1 MKLTNI
7 RLNDYPIKTYDKIRY
22 RDMDRQGHVN
32 NAVFSS
38 FLETGRVELIYNSSN
53 QIISTNSSFVIASLN
68 LDFISELKWPGKV
81 DIGTGIIKIGTSSI
95 IIIQGLYQD
104 EKLAATAE
112 TIIVQTNKK
121 TGSSKPLS
129 PKAKEILEI
138 LIMTYK
144 NIILIKN

>member
-1 MKLTNI
+1 MQLTNI

-53 QIISTNSSFVIASLN
+53 QIISTGSSFVIASLN
-68 LDFISELKWPGKV
+68 LDFILELKWPGTV
-81 DIGTGIIKIGTSSI
+81 EIGTGIIKIGTSSI
-95 IIIQGLYQD
+95 KIVQGLYQD

-129 PKAKEILEI
+129 PKAKEILNRY
-138 LIMTYK
+138 LIDKGSNY
-144 NIILIKN
+144 

>member
-129 PKAKEILEI
+129 PKAKEILNRYVIEEDSN
-138 LIMTYK
+138 K
-144 NIILIKN
+144 

>member
-129 PKAKEILEI
+129 PKAKEILNRY
-138 LIMTYK
+138 LIDKGSNY
-144 NIILIKN
+144 

>member
-1 MKLTNI
+1 MQLTNI
-7 RLNDYPIKTYDKIRY
+7 RLDDYPIKTYDKIRY

-53 QIISTNSSFVIASLN
+53 QIISMDSSFVIASLN
-68 LDFISELKWPGKV
+68 LDFILELKWPGTV
-81 DIGTGIIKIGTSSI
+81 EIGTGIIKIGTSSI
-95 IIIQGLYQD
+95 KIVQGLYQD

-129 PKAKEILEI
+129 SKAKEILNRY
-138 LIMTYK
+138 LIE
-144 NIILIKN
+144 NISNKQI

>member
-1 MKLTNI
+1 MQLTNI
-7 RLNDYPIKTYDKIRY
+7 RLDDYPIKTYDKIRY
-22 RDMDRQGHVN
+22 CDMDRQGHVN

-53 QIISTNSSFVIASLN
+53 QIISASSSFVIASLN
-68 LDFISELKWPGKV
+68 LDFILELKWPGTV
-81 DIGTGIIKIGTSSI
+81 EIGTGIIKIGTSSI
-95 IIIQGLYQD
+95 KIVQGLYQD

-129 PKAKEILEI
+129 SKAKEILNRY
-138 LIMTYK
+138 LIE
-144 NIILIKN
+144 NISNKQI

>member
-1 MKLTNI
+1 MQLTNI
-7 RLNDYPIKTYDKIRY
+7 RLDDYPIKTYDKIRY

-53 QIISTNSSFVIASLN
+53 QIISMDSSFVIASLN
-68 LDFISELKWPGKV
+68 LDFILELKWPGTV
-81 DIGTGIIKIGTSSI
+81 EIGTGIIKIGTSSI
-95 IIIQGLYQD
+95 KIVQGLYQD
-104 EKLAATAE
+104 KKLAATAE

-129 PKAKEILEI
+129 SKAKEILNRY
-138 LIMTYK
+138 LIE
-144 NIILIKN
+144 NISNKQI

>member
-1 MKLTNI
+1 MQLTNI
-7 RLNDYPIKTYDKIRY
+7 RLDDYPIKTYDKIRY

-53 QIISTNSSFVIASLN
+53 QIISASSSFVIASLN
-68 LDFISELKWPGKV
+68 LDFILELKWPGTV
-81 DIGTGIIKIGTSSI
+81 EIGTGIIKIGTSSI
-95 IIIQGLYQD
+95 KIVQGLYQD

-129 PKAKEILEI
+129 SKAKEILNRY
-138 LIMTYK
+138 LIE
-144 NIILIKN
+144 NISNKQI